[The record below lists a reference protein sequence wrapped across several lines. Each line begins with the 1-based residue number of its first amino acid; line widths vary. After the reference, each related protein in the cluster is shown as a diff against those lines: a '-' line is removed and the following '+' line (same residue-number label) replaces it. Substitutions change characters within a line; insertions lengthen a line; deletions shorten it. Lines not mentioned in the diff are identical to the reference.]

1 MIQGIE
7 DNLLVKYTKLHL
19 IFVPTALAMD
29 KNYQLSTEDKKLID
43 RKLKDDIFNKT
54 DSENQIRP
62 EVLLIDYYRLNNM
75 DFNWMILD
83 PMSNAVTEYSEK
95 NKLYLSESIKIT
107 SPEQKLLYFWWYLD
121 GQVTNGGFS
130 QFLFNGYDRYFQPI
144 LNGLKLLPNKTYY
157 ELVEK
162 VYLFYLKEQMGT
174 VDRDQLEKLLSDST
188 AEYFKINEQL
198 YKDVENFIRDNQTRF
213 IKPIE
218 KNYTGRIEH
227 KADNVLELLEVQNG
241 IPEGKYERYKNNVIE
256 QETIYSRGKS
266 VIEKK
271 FRQGQLHE
279 EKKNDDTIKNLEH
292 TLEYYP
298 NGKLKSH
305 LKTII
310 KGRYN
315 QDLISSEKFYD
326 SGIIKQQY
334 WQDDTQKN
342 HIKRYFS
349 DGQIRSYHTYKKRDD
364 DSGDN
369 LSEYLICFDENR
381 QETLINGNGVFYDHG
396 FKEPRRYGFYSTIL
410 NCKNYLANGESLHYR
425 DGILLHTTNYV
436 NGLKNGLEVT
446 CHKNG
451 NEEIREYENGKFIR
465 RIK

>member
-1 MIQGIE
+1 M
-7 DNLLVKYTKLHL
+7 V
-19 IFVPTALAMD
+19 
-29 KNYQLSTEDKKLID
+29 KNYQLTNEDKKLID
-43 RKLKDDIFNKT
+43 GKLKEDIFNET
-54 DSENQIRP
+54 DSEKQIRP

-75 DFNWMILD
+75 DFNWLILD

-95 NKLYLSESIKIT
+95 NESTLSESIKII
-107 SPEQKLLYFWWYLD
+107 SPEQKLLYFWWHLD

-130 QFLFNGYDRYFQPI
+130 QFLFNGYDQYFQPI

-162 VYLFYLKEQMGT
+162 VYLFYLKEQMGI
-174 VDRDQLEKLLSDST
+174 VDTDQIEKLLSDAT

-198 YKDVENFIRDNQTRF
+198 YKDVENFIRDNQIKF

-218 KNYTGRIEH
+218 KNYTGLIENKTNH
-227 KADNVLELLEVQNG
+227 VLELLEVQNG
-241 IPEGKYERYKNNVIE
+241 VPEGKYERFKNNVKE
-256 QETIYSRGKS
+256 QEIIYSRGKS
-266 VIEKK
+266 VIEKN

-298 NGKLKSH
+298 NGQLKAH
-305 LKTII
+305 LKKII
-310 KGRYN
+310 KDRHN
-315 QDLISSEKFYD
+315 QDLIFSEKFYD
-326 SGIIKQQY
+326 SGIIKEQY
-334 WQDDTQKN
+334 WQDDTQNN

-349 DGQIRSYHTYKKRDD
+349 DGHIRSYHTFKQRND

-369 LSEYLICFDENR
+369 LMEYFICFDENR
-381 QETLINGNGVFYDHG
+381 KETLINGNGVFYDHG
-396 FKEPRRYGFYSTIL
+396 FKEPRRYGFYCRVV
-410 NCKNYLANGESLHYR
+410 NCKNYLANGESLHYK
-425 DGILLHTTNYV
+425 DEKLWLKTNYV
-436 NGLKNGLEVT
+436 NGLQNGLNIEY
-446 CHKNG
+446 KNG